1 MIMGHSERVVYA
13 TQEKPLQKQ
22 IEALLKG
29 APKREVAGVVHAVIV
44 PDANLMSG
52 GATAAEVYRTLEGR
66 MYDTIILIAPSHT
79 GAFERIT
86 ICSLDDYRTPLG
98 TLKVHDKMRNELCD
112 EDDDIF
118 LDDTGH
124 FHTDGIDVQLPF
136 LQTVLPPFDIVPI
149 VMGAETPELCKELGH
164 AVGEVM
170 YNRRTLVVACAN
182 VMEASEEA
190 LEEMRAA
197 LEALDVPRLTVL
209 FNSERVRMEGKG
221 AVLVALIA
229 ALHRRANHAEIVRL
243 QPPTDERPGFVG
255 AVISR
260 A

>member
-1 MIMGHSERVVYA
+1 MSQTENAAYA
-13 TQEKPLQKQ
+13 TQGKPLRKQ
-22 IEALLKG
+22 IEALLKA
-29 APKREVAGVVHAVIV
+29 APKREIPGVVHAVIV

-66 MYDTIILIAPSHT
+66 RYDTIILIAPSHS

-86 ICSLDDYRTPLG
+86 ICSIDEYQTPLG
-98 TLKVHDKMRNELCD
+98 SVKVHDKMRNELCD

-124 FHTDGIDVQLPF
+124 FHPDGIDVQLPF

-182 VMEASEEA
+182 VVEASEEA
-190 LEEMRAA
+190 LKELRTA
-197 LEALDVPRLTVL
+197 LEALDVSRLMTL
-209 FNSERVRMEGKG
+209 FNSERVLMKGKG
-221 AVLVALIA
+221 AVLVAVIA
-229 ALHRRANHAEIVRL
+229 ALHRRANHAEILRI
-243 QPPTDERPGFVG
+243 QPPEDGSPGFVG

-260 A
+260 S